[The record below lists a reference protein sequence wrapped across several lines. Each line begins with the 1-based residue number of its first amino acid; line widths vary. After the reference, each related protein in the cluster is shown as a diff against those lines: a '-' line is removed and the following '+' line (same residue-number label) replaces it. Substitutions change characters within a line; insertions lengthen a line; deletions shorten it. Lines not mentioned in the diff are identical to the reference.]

1 MAMAKKQTISKLSES
16 SSIGEAKLISLL
28 ENMSNARCPATHYA
42 SNYVQYDVATMIVPL
57 WLSMSVIITNM
68 ANSHCWLLVVPL
80 NRAVVDKK
88 RFMAI
93 KTFRRLTDV
102 SDLQSQ

>member
-1 MAMAKKQTISKLSES
+1 
-16 SSIGEAKLISLL
+16 
-28 ENMSNARCPATHYA
+28 MSNARWPATHYA
-42 SNYVQYDVATMIVPL
+42 SNHVQYDMATMAVYIGDYDHYGQYDMATIEVPL
-57 WLSMSVIITNM
+57 WLSMSMIITIM